1 MRWAGG
7 VCPINDGDVWI
18 VQQQG
23 FQVPCDG
30 NWMQFQPTGNQTAAG
45 GKATLDAIKV
55 VPNPY
60 MVRNNWDTDKQSK
73 HLMFTHLPTK
83 CTIRIYTLAGNLI
96 KIIYHDGNLNS
107 FGTMGGTTPVGGTGG
122 TEFWNLLTYNSQMIA
137 SGMYLYH
144 IEAPGIGNKI
154 GKFAVIQ

>member
-1 MRWAGG
+1 MTTMLPPNVKVHLAMGFIDMRKGIDGLAMLVQG
-7 VCPINDGDVWI
+7 VLHQDP
-18 VQQQG
+18 
-23 FQVPCDG
+23 F
-30 NWMQFQPTGNQTAAG
+30 TGHLFVFRG
-45 GKATLDAIKV
+45 
-55 VPNPY
+55 
-60 MVRNNWDTDKQSK
+60 RN
-73 HLMFTHLPTK
+73 
-83 CTIRIYTLAGNLI
+83 RANLI